1 VTDLADRLVSA
12 LGLAVMIGVA
22 WLCSSDRRSMP
33 WRTVAWGVGLQLAL
47 AVVLLKTAV
56 GRAFFEAM
64 SAIADALARYVD
76 AGAQFVFGGLIPG
89 DFSFAIQV
97 LPIIIFMG
105 SLFAILYHLGIM
117 QHVVNTLA
125 SVLSRTLGTSGAESL
140 AAVGNIFVGMAESA
154 LVVRP
159 YLERM
164 TRSELFSLMTVG
176 MSTVAGS
183 VMFAYV
189 KLLGSG
195 DYAGHLA
202 TASLLSAPA
211 GILIAKVM
219 IPERGVP
226 ETLTRGHAA
235 TERTS
240 INVIDAAAQGAAAGL
255 RLAAYVGAL
264 LIAFVALIALVNDGL
279 GSVGHLVGIENFTLQ
294 RILGVL
300 LAPVAWLMGVPWE
313 DATRVGALL
322 GIKTVL
328 NEFLAYLEL
337 SALMQEGILQPRSVT
352 IASYALCGFA
362 NFGSLAILLGGI
374 GGIAPSRR
382 GEIAELGLRSI
393 LSGSLATFM
402 TACVAGMLL

>member
-1 VTDLADRLVSA
+1 MDFADRLTSA
-12 LGLAVMIGVA
+12 LGLVVMVFVA
-22 WLCSSDRRSMP
+22 WVFSSNRRSVP
-33 WRTVAWGVGLQLAL
+33 WRTIGWGVGLQLAL
-47 AVVLLKTAV
+47 AVVLLKTV
-56 GRAFFEAM
+56 IGRIFFEAM
-64 SAIADALARYVD
+64 SVVAEALTRYVD
-76 AGAQFVFGGLIPG
+76 AGAEFVFGGLIPG
-89 DFSFAIQV
+89 SFSFAIQV

-117 QHVVNTLA
+117 QHIVSALA
-125 SVLSRTLGTSGAESL
+125 AALSRTMGTSGAESL
-140 AAVGNIFVGMAESA
+140 AAIGNVFVGMAESA
-154 LVVRP
+154 LLVRP

-189 KLLGSG
+189 KMLGSG

-219 IPERGVP
+219 IPESGVP
-226 ETLTRGHAA
+226 ETATGGHAS
-235 TERTS
+235 TDRTS

-279 GSVGHLVGIENFTLQ
+279 SGFGHWVGVEELTLQ
-294 RILGVL
+294 RILGVV
-300 LAPVAWLMGVPWE
+300 LAPLAWLMGVPWE

-322 GIKTVL
+322 GVKTVL
-328 NEFLAYLEL
+328 NEFLAYLDL
-337 SALMQEGILQPRSVT
+337 AAHMQAGTLQPRSVM

-374 GGIAPSRR
+374 GGLAPSRR
-382 GEIAELGLRSI
+382 GEVAELGLRSI

>member
-1 VTDLADRLVSA
+1 
-12 LGLAVMIGVA
+12 
-22 WLCSSDRRSMP
+22 
-33 WRTVAWGVGLQLAL
+33 
-47 AVVLLKTAV
+47 
-56 GRAFFEAM
+56 
-64 SAIADALARYVD
+64 
-76 AGAQFVFGGLIPG
+76 
-89 DFSFAIQV
+89 
-97 LPIIIFMG
+97 MG

-117 QHVVNTLA
+117 QRVVNALA
-125 SVLSRTLGTSGAESL
+125 HVLSRTMGTSGAESL
-140 AAVGNIFVGMAESA
+140 AAIGNIFVGMTESA

-183 VMFAYV
+183 VMLTYV
-189 KLLGSG
+189 KMLGSA

-219 IPERGVP
+219 IPEHGVP
-226 ETLTRGHAA
+226 ETVTGAHAA

-240 INVIDAAAQGAAAGL
+240 RNVIDAAAQGATAGL

-264 LIAFVALIALVNDGL
+264 LIAFVALIALVNDCLGGL
-279 GSVGHLVGIENFTLQ
+279 GGWVGIEDLTLQ
-294 RILGVL
+294 RILGAA
-300 LAPVAWLMGVPWE
+300 LAPLAWLMGVPWE

-328 NEFLAYLEL
+328 NEFIAYLDL
-337 SALMQEGILQPRSVT
+337 SALMREGALQPRSVT

-374 GGIAPSRR
+374 GGLAPSRR
-382 GEIAELGLRSI
+382 GEVAELGLRSI

>member
-1 VTDLADRLVSA
+1 VTDFADRLTSA
-12 LGLAVMIGVA
+12 LGLVVMIFIA

-33 WRTVAWGVGLQLAL
+33 WRTIAWGVGLQLTL
-47 AVVLLKTAV
+47 AIVLLKTIV
-56 GRAFFEAM
+56 GRIFFDVMSVIAEAL
-64 SAIADALARYVD
+64 SSYVD
-76 AGAQFVFGGLIPG
+76 AGAEFVFGGLIPS

-117 QHVVNTLA
+117 QRVVNALA

-189 KLLGSG
+189 KMLGSG

-219 IPERGVP
+219 IPESEVP
-226 ETLTRGHAA
+226 ETIRGSNASS
-235 TERTS
+235 ERTS

-279 GSVGHLVGIENFTLQ
+279 GGVGHWIGFENLTLQ
-294 RILGVL
+294 RILGVV
-300 LAPVAWLMGVPWE
+300 LAPVAWVMGVPWE

-322 GIKTVL
+322 GVKTVL
-328 NEFLAYLEL
+328 NEFLAYLDL
-337 SALMQEGILQPRSVT
+337 AALIRDGTLQPRSVV

-382 GEIAELGLRSI
+382 GDVAELGLRSI

-402 TACVAGMLL
+402 TACVAGILL

>member
-1 VTDLADRLVSA
+1 MTEASDRLIS
-12 LGLAVMIGVA
+12 LFGLTIMVAIA
-22 WLCSSDRRSMP
+22 WLCSSNRRAMP
-33 WRTVAWGVGLQLAL
+33 WRTVVWGIGLQFSLAL
-47 AVVLLKTAV
+47 VLLKTPI
-56 GRAFFEAM
+56 GRAFFDGMSVVAEA
-64 SAIADALARYVD
+64 LTRYVD
-76 AGAQFVFGGLIPG
+76 AGSNFVFGSLIPEE
-89 DFSFAIQV
+89 FSFAIQV

-105 SLFAILYHLGIM
+105 SLFAVLYHLGIM
-117 QHVVNTLA
+117 QHVVNALA
-125 SVLSRTLGTSGAESL
+125 AVLSRTLRTSGAESL
-140 AAVGNIFVGMAESA
+140 AAVGNVFVGMAESA

-189 KLLGSG
+189 RMLGSG

-202 TASLLSAPA
+202 TASLMSAPA

-219 IPERGVP
+219 IPETEVP
-226 ETLTRGHAA
+226 ETATGGRAG

-240 INVIDAAAQGAAAGL
+240 INVIDAAAQGATAGL

-264 LIAFVALIALVNDGL
+264 LIAFVALIALVNDGI
-279 GSVGHLVGIENFTLQ
+279 SAVGALFGAENLSLQ
-294 RILGVL
+294 QILGVL
-300 LAPVAWLMGVPWE
+300 LAPLAWVMGVPWE
-313 DATRVGALL
+313 DATKVGSLL
-322 GIKTVL
+322 GVKTVL
-328 NEFLAYLEL
+328 NEFLAYLDL
-337 SALMQEGILQPRSVT
+337 AAMMREGVLAPRSVT

-374 GGIAPSRR
+374 GGLAPSRR
-382 GEIAELGLRSI
+382 GEVAELGLRSI

-402 TACVAGMLL
+402 TACVAGILL

>member
-1 VTDLADRLVSA
+1 VTSLGDRFASA
-12 LGLAVMIGVA
+12 LGLVVMIFIA
-22 WLCSSDRRSMP
+22 WLVSSDRRALP
-33 WRTVAWGVGLQLAL
+33 WRTIAWGVGLQLAL
-47 AVVLLKTAV
+47 AVLLLKTAV
-56 GRAFFEAM
+56 GKTFFRVMSVLAEAL
-64 SAIADALARYVD
+64 SRYVD
-76 AGAQFVFGGLIPG
+76 AGVEFVFGSLIPG

-117 QHVVNTLA
+117 QRVVNALA
-125 SVLSRTLGTSGAESL
+125 RVLSRTMGTSGAESL
-140 AAVGNIFVGMAESA
+140 AAIGNIFVGMTESA

-183 VMFAYV
+183 VMLTYV
-189 KLLGSG
+189 KMLGSA

-219 IPERGVP
+219 IPEHGVP
-226 ETLTRGHAA
+226 ETVTGAHAA

-240 INVIDAAAQGAAAGL
+240 RNVIDAAAQGATAGL

-264 LIAFVALIALVNDGL
+264 LIAFVALIALVNDCLGGL
-279 GSVGHLVGIENFTLQ
+279 GGWVGIEDLTLQ
-294 RILGVL
+294 RILGAA
-300 LAPVAWLMGVPWE
+300 LAPLAWLMGVPWE

-328 NEFLAYLEL
+328 NEFIAYLDL
-337 SALMQEGILQPRSVT
+337 SALMREGALQPRSAT

-374 GGIAPSRR
+374 GGLAPSRR
-382 GEIAELGLRSI
+382 GEVAELGLRSI

>member
-1 VTDLADRLVSA
+1 MAA
-12 LGLAVMIGVA
+12 
-22 WLCSSDRRSMP
+22 
-33 WRTVAWGVGLQLAL
+33 
-47 AVVLLKTAV
+47 
-56 GRAFFEAM
+56 
-64 SAIADALARYVD
+64 
-76 AGAQFVFGGLIPG
+76 
-89 DFSFAIQV
+89 
-97 LPIIIFMG
+97 
-105 SLFAILYHLGIM
+105 
-117 QHVVNTLA
+117 
-125 SVLSRTLGTSGAESL
+125 VLSRTLRTSGAESL
-140 AAVGNIFVGMAESA
+140 AAVGNVFVGMAESA

-189 KLLGSG
+189 RMLGSG

-202 TASLLSAPA
+202 TASILSAPA

-219 IPERGVP
+219 IPETGIP
-226 ETLTRGHAA
+226 ETASGGRAG

-240 INVIDAAAQGAAAGL
+240 INVIDAAAQGATAGL

-264 LIAFVALIALVNDGL
+264 LIAFVALIALVNDAIGVM
-279 GSVGHLVGIENFTLQ
+279 GAWFGAEHLTLQ
-294 RILGVL
+294 QILGTL
-300 LAPVAWLMGVPWE
+300 LAPVAWVMGVPWA
-313 DATRVGALL
+313 DATKVGALL

-328 NEFLAYLEL
+328 NEFLAYLDL
-337 SALMQEGILQPRSVT
+337 AALMRDGALAPRSAL

-374 GGIAPSRR
+374 GGLAPNRR
-382 GEIAELGLRSI
+382 GEVAALGMRSI

-402 TACVAGMLL
+402 TACVAGILL